1 MDCTVRVWRQQSRE
15 AKGGFATYQV
25 RDISPDTSFLE
36 MLDIL
41 NEDLTRGGDD
51 PIAFDHDCRE
61 GICGACGVV
70 INGIP
75 HGRRRA
81 KITTC
86 QLHMRSF
93 RDGQTITIE
102 PWRVTAFPV
111 LKDLVV
117 DRSAF
122 DRIIEAGGFISV
134 STGGAPD
141 AHETPVKKLHAEMA
155 MTAAACVGCGACAA
169 VCPNACAILF
179 VGAKAGHLSYLPQGQ
194 PERLSRAIALT
205 RAMDAEGFGACTNI
219 GECTAVCPKAI
230 ACSDYVARLN
240 RDYIQARFLKGRL
253 STEEA

>member
-1 MDCTVRVWRQQSRE
+1 MNVTLRVWRQKSR
-15 AKGGFATYQV
+15 ATKGEFGTYQV

-41 NEDLTRGGDD
+41 NEELTGRGDD

-61 GICGACGVV
+61 GICGACGLV

-75 HGRRRA
+75 HGQRRG
-81 KITTC
+81 KVTTC

-93 RDGQTITIE
+93 RNGATITIE

-122 DRIIEAGGFISV
+122 DRVIQAGGFISV
-134 STGGAPD
+134 SAGGAPD
-141 AHETPVKKLHAEMA
+141 AHDIVVQKWHADMA

-179 VGAKAGHLSYLPQGQ
+179 VAAKAGHLSYLPQGQ
-194 PERLSRAIALT
+194 PERLDRAIKLT
-205 RAMDAEGFGACTNI
+205 RAMDREGFGACTNI
-219 GECTAVCPKAI
+219 GECTAVCPKGI
-230 ACSDYVARLN
+230 ACSDYVSRLNKDYIKARL
-240 RDYIQARFLKGRL
+240 LKGRL